1 MGIEKDGKIEY
12 TALGT
17 FYSDEWQVSQD
28 SQWVKCNA
36 VDKLMRLQTKTY
48 VGFPLTNNATMY
60 EITEDILQKGGLTPS
75 QYIISEELKN
85 MVVPMAFIP
94 KISVWDALQEIAN
107 AGLCKIYMDRQDRTI
122 VRAESEVP
130 IEETVRISPSN
141 MFTYTSN
148 ITLTEFA
155 NSVNVEYCEITLSD
169 DLVDTAEIEVVL
181 NPYESKVL
189 ECDYTSDIAYASAVS
204 DNAKVRISNF
214 TSGINAG
221 TMTVSNTS
229 GEYATAIITISGN
242 AIEVNSKK
250 INKQDAESV
259 DNFGVIEYTH
269 PASELVQSSEHA
281 VYIADILLG
290 KMKANQGNITT
301 MWRGNP
307 ALQLGDR
314 YECEDRFGDTNK
326 LICEYN
332 KFSFDGG
339 LKQETRGRKV

>member
-1 MGIEKDGKIEY
+1 
-12 TALGT
+12 
-17 FYSDEWQVSQD
+17 
-28 SQWVKCNA
+28 
-36 VDKLMRLQTKTY
+36 
-48 VGFPLTNNATMY
+48 
-60 EITEDILQKGGLTPS
+60 
-75 QYIISEELKN
+75 
-85 MVVPMAFIP
+85 
-94 KISVWDALQEIAN
+94 
-107 AGLCKIYMDRQDRTI
+107 
-122 VRAESEVP
+122 
-130 IEETVRISPSN
+130 

-155 NSVNVEYCEITLSD
+155 NSINVEYCEITLSD
-169 DLVDTAEIEVVL
+169 DLVDTAEIEVIL
-181 NPYESKVL
+181 NPYESKFL

-204 DNAKVRISNF
+204 NNAKVRISNF
-214 TSGINAG
+214 TSGVNAG

-229 GEYATAIITISGN
+229 GEYVTAIITISGN

-259 DNFGVIEYTH
+259 DNFGVVEYTH

-301 MWRGNP
+301 TWRGNP
-307 ALQLGDR
+307 ALQLGDS
-314 YECEDRFGDTNK
+314 YECEDRFGDSNK